1 MPAALTGRRTPL
13 DAEGPA
19 GIATTLRD
27 ALETHPAAVREI
39 VG

>member
-27 ALETHPAAVREI
+27 LTTHPAAVREI